1 MMLTDKLTI
10 YTQLCMAVYTIE
22 AQDNLLSRIVGRY
35 GKCLLIK
42 ERFIMFDG
50 KPLHSRFAG
59 YLNSSPPTFWRVL
72 K

>member
-1 MMLTDKLTI
+1 MLR
-10 YTQLCMAVYTIE
+10 
-22 AQDNLLSRIVGRY
+22 NLG
-35 GKCLLIK
+35 IK